1 MNILSGVWGSGW
13 RPLSEIK
20 NNPALTETLPT
31 ELASLLQL
39 TELYAASRSRRA
51 VLLSC
56 FVHAFTLRP
65 SLASPL
71 CETRLTNGWR
81 VARWQQQHQRREPE
95 RNHSTG
101 VYWPHSAAAPR
112 GGAPSAA
119 AAPERPRE

>member
-1 MNILSGVWGSGW
+1 VCLHHRVNILSGVWGSGW

-56 FVHAFTLRP
+56 FVHAFT
-65 SLASPL
+65 
-71 CETRLTNGWR
+71 RLSS
-81 VARWQQQHQRREPE
+81 V
-95 RNHSTG
+95 
-101 VYWPHSAAAPR
+101 
-112 GGAPSAA
+112 
-119 AAPERPRE
+119 